1 MHRGHGASAILSSGM
16 AYAHKIEPGTTVRLA
31 DIDTSYDAGLSKDE
45 GEELTKKL
53 GHRLDELD
61 DLHYEAGMNSVLIV
75 LQGRDTSGKD
85 GTIRFLLSHL
95 NAQGCRVAPFKV
107 PTPLELA
114 HDFLWRVHAVTPPK
128 GGMTI
133 FNRSHYEDV
142 LVVRVHSLVP
152 EEVWRKRYAHID
164 AFERLLA
171 DSGTIILKFM
181 LHISPEEQE
190 RRLLDREKEVQKA
203 WKLNVGDWKERAYW
217 DDYTAAYEEA
227 LSRCSH
233 VHAPWYVVPADK
245 KWFRNL
251 AIAETIVDTL
261 EPYRAAWMERLKG
274 IGEKA
279 RAELEEF
286 RRGVG

>member
-1 MHRGHGASAILSSGM
+1 M
-16 AYAHKIEPGTTVRLA
+16 AYAHKIVPGTSVHLA
-31 DIDTSYDAGLSKDE
+31 EIDPAYDAGLDKDE
-45 GEELTKKL
+45 GEKLTKDLAK
-53 GHRLDELD
+53 RLDELD
-61 DLHYEAGMNSVLIV
+61 DLHYEAGLNSVLIV

-85 GTIRFLLSHL
+85 GTIRFLLTSL

-107 PTPLELA
+107 PTPNELA

-152 EEVWRKRYAHID
+152 EEVWRPRYGHID

-181 LHISPEEQE
+181 LHISKEEQE

-227 LSRCSH
+227 LSRCSTA
-233 VHAPWYVVPADK
+233 HAPWYVIPADK

-251 AIAETIVDTL
+251 AIAETLVNTL
-261 EPYRAAWMERLKG
+261 EPYRKTWLERLEG
-274 IGEKA
+274 IGKTA
-279 RAELEEF
+279 KAELDEF
-286 RRGVG
+286 RRSQA